1 MVRAEGGRT
10 AREPATEERTGWY
23 ALWDS
28 DSDSGR
34 RTLGRESCD
43 RIYVS
48 TGSLCSRIIAPKAV
62 QGPCLQDPWP
72 CCTTQQKGIKMADGS
87 KAGNQV
93 TLRWG
98 DYPLQKKAD
107 SPADTLTLDQ

>member
-1 MVRAEGGRT
+1 MWLEQREGEQQESR
-10 AREPATEERTGWY
+10 PQGWH
-23 ALWDS
+23 ALRDS
-28 DSDSGR
+28 GLDSGR

-43 RIYVS
+43 LIYVS
-48 TGSLCSRIIAPKAV
+48 TRSLCSRIIVPKAV

-98 DYPLQKKAD
+98 DYHLSLSGLSGWAHCIGKGE
-107 SPADTLTLDQ
+107 